1 MKVKR
6 RRIIVSLVLVFISCG
21 VDPNQG
27 IVSSNAQTS
36 SCGGFK
42 QLAKTAALHYSQDSA
57 TYCSAEK
64 IIWTYSSSTAMLGLL
79 HTRIGANCASRLQM
93 SVEEKNGVYVIS
105 QKDAKDPNLWAEC
118 DCVFDTYCDVPDI
131 KGDSVVLSYQNRSYG
146 LNLSDLSDTIT
157 IDTSGLYQCRLG
169 K

>member
-1 MKVKR
+1 MKAYYR
-6 RRIIVSLVLVFISCG
+6 RLLIALVPVFFSCG
-21 VDPNQG
+21 VNPNQG

-42 QLAKTAALHYSQDSA
+42 QLAKTTAIKYSQDSA

-64 IIWTYSSSTAMLGLL
+64 IIWTYSSSTALLGLL
-79 HTRIGANCASRLQM
+79 HTRIGANCASKLQM

-105 QKDAKDPNLWAEC
+105 QKDTNDPKMSADC

-131 KGDSVVLSYQNRSYG
+131 KGDSIILSYQNKSYG
-146 LNLSDLSDTIT
+146 LNLSDLIDTII
-157 IDTSGLYQCRLG
+157 IDTSGLYQCR
-169 K
+169 